1 MGVRTAE
8 RMTGVSVVMAGLQRN
23 NRHHYSAKEE
33 RTLEQREKL
42 AGRNALLEGNA
53 EIALFVQ
60 ANTAIEAHSDIGTR
74 RVRTSIRAKD
84 LRPLICSGS
93 GSAWLGF
100 VRAGAIKSGHG
111 NAEQAVI
118 DSELRAMMNQVVEAH
133 AANTRDTRH
142 GEDFL
147 AAGQQLPVLHDLRI
161 AYFGEGRV
169 RLRGVLVKLG
179 EQLLAVFNFRRLISR
194 APHRRVIELFG
205 AEGRWQPAHH
215 GRNVGCEPAKRA
227 GFFMG
232 FPIPL
237 FIGTPLEDFAGV
249 L

>member
-53 EIALFVQ
+53 KIFRARQESGPKDDNALFAQ
-60 ANTAIEAHSDIGTR
+60 ANSEVEAHSDIGTR

-93 GSAWLGF
+93 SRARLSF

-118 DSELRAMMNQVVEAH
+118 DGELRAMMNQVVEAH

-147 AAGQQLPVLHDLRI
+147 AAGQQLPVLQDLRI
-161 AYFGEGRV
+161 AYFGERRV
-169 RLRGVLVKLG
+169 GLRGILVKFG
-179 EQLLAVFNFRRLISR
+179 EQLLAVFNFHRLISR
-194 APHRRVIELFG
+194 APHRRVIELF
-205 AEGRWQPAHH
+205 
-215 GRNVGCEPAKRA
+215 
-227 GFFMG
+227 
-232 FPIPL
+232 
-237 FIGTPLEDFAGV
+237 
-249 L
+249 